1 MMYVELIRQTSDS
14 PAVSLSSARLFD
26 HLTPKMQNLYSEAK
40 KFKASHGYE
49 YCWAKNWFVY
59 LRKDADS
66 RALKKIWSL
75 SNHDDDE
82 NKNVTNLHI

>member
-26 HLTPKMQNLYSEAK
+26 HLTPKRQNLYSEAK
-40 KFKASHGYE
+40 KFKANHSYE
-49 YCWAKNWFVY
+49 YCWSKNSCVY
-59 LRKDADS
+59 LRKDGDS
-66 RALKKIWSL
+66 RALKIIRSL
-75 SNHDDDE
+75 SNHDDDG